1 MCSSDER
8 SVSVPVQ
15 MAIGAVEVYSLCF
28 TGTFIILVDTLNLSH
43 RFSHRVSKMDCRTV
57 RDRISAW
64 EDQELSPGEAS
75 QMADH
80 LAHCS
85 ECLAFSQRIQEQS
98 RWLADLPPQAL
109 PELDDPDFW
118 KPMDDRLAQELDR
131 LEQGSLSVEEENAS
145 LWRQRRFSVP
155 LPAVLAY
162 AAALALAVWWG
173 LEQTDEPVVVQAN
186 SGTSVEATD
195 DTPLQSSEGVD
206 SPSEILSTPTTQEPL
221 ESEPFILQPERRV
234 TVPPELIR
242 PASYQPHR
250 GNF

>member
-85 ECLAFSQRIQEQS
+85 EC
-98 RWLADLPPQAL
+98 WH
-109 PELDDPDFW
+109 
-118 KPMDDRLAQELDR
+118 
-131 LEQGSLSVEEENAS
+131 SVS
-145 LWRQRRFSVP
+145 
-155 LPAVLAY
+155 
-162 AAALALAVWWG
+162 G
-173 LEQTDEPVVVQAN
+173 
-186 SGTSVEATD
+186 SGTESLV
-195 DTPLQSSEGVD
+195 VIY
-206 SPSEILSTPTTQEPL
+206 PSLARL
-221 ESEPFILQPERRV
+221 
-234 TVPPELIR
+234 
-242 PASYQPHR
+242 
-250 GNF
+250 